1 MNILHLSNVIGEKK
15 GGGVH
20 EVVSNLYKYQKLLQ
34 HEPHIW
40 YPGLQ
45 KDSDSIALD
54 DNIKA
59 LKTFGNNKY
68 KIIQDIFTSLPNE
81 VQNYD
86 IIHQHGIWT
95 SISLYSQKI
104 RRQLNIKSVIQP
116 HGYLDPYRMEISKYK
131 KKLMYLFFEKNNI
144 IHSDV
149 IIACSE
155 PEALYFK
162 KIFYNKDVAII
173 PNGIPLDFVNSLN
186 TDTLNL
192 RLKTK
197 HRLLFI
203 SQIIP
208 LKGLDRLFKV
218 IANIG
223 IDKFSNYEFIIS
235 GYGDNRY
242 IISLIH
248 LVNNLK
254 INNLVSFIDPQYAK
268 NKIDLFDSADF
279 FIFPS
284 YNENYGIVVA
294 EALARKIPVLA
305 TKGTPWEELNTHN
318 CGFWVDNNNEGIKS
332 GLLKILHTSEQD
344 RIIMGERGKELIKTK
359 YLWDYSAKKTIELYL
374 WILNKGTKPS
384 FVI

>member
-1 MNILHLSNVIGEKK
+1 M
-15 GGGVH
+15 
-20 EVVSNLYKYQKLLQ
+20 
-34 HEPHIW
+34 
-40 YPGLQ
+40 
-45 KDSDSIALD
+45 
-54 DNIKA
+54 
-59 LKTFGNNKY
+59 
-68 KIIQDIFTSLPNE
+68 
-81 VQNYD
+81 
-86 IIHQHGIWT
+86 
-95 SISLYSQKI
+95 
-104 RRQLNIKSVIQP
+104 
-116 HGYLDPYRMEISKYK
+116 
-131 KKLMYLFFEKNNI
+131 
-144 IHSDV
+144 
-149 IIACSE
+149 
-155 PEALYFK
+155 
-162 KIFYNKDVAII
+162 
-173 PNGIPLDFVNSLN
+173 
-186 TDTLNL
+186 
-192 RLKTK
+192 
-197 HRLLFI
+197 
-203 SQIIP
+203 
-208 LKGLDRLFKV
+208 DRLFKV